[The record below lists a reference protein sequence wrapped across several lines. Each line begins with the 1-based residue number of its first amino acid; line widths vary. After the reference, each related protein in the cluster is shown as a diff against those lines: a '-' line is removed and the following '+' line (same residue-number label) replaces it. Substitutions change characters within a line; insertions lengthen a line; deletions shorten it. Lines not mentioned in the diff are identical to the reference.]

1 MYALHMRQSILMFLL
16 VMFMSLPMG
25 CAHKYSPDEFNA
37 VVNELNTCSSQL
49 KMTQDENATL
59 KKLMNDTQENLNDA
73 SSRLTVSVDD
83 KQLLLD
89 KNIQCLEEKKALLK
103 QISRFNAIIQERKE
117 AQWRMNKAYE
127 YILAYLETERLNDQA
142 YIIRSQDKIKI
153 VIPQHAMFPTPRSAW
168 LTPKGAGL
176 IAKIA
181 RGLKQMDP
189 IYIEIG
195 GHTDNTPVSNEMSK
209 VYPTNWHLAQARS
222 MSVLI
227 VLNELGIPKDKMCAI
242 SYGDTKP
249 IADSKSDE
257 GKSMNRRV
265 ELVITP

>member
-1 MYALHMRQSILMFLL
+1 MYALYMRQTILLL
-16 VMFMSLPMG
+16 LLAAFMSIPMG
-25 CAHKYSPDEFNA
+25 CAHKYSAEEFNA
-37 VVNELNTCSSQL
+37 VVDELNTCTEQL
-49 KMTQDENATL
+49 KLTRDEDAAL
-59 KKLMNDTQENLNDA
+59 KKLMNDAHESLKDA
-73 SSRLTVSVDD
+73 SSKLAVSVDE

-127 YILAYLETERLNDQA
+127 YILAYLETERLNDQV
-142 YIIRSQDKIKI
+142 YVIRSQEKIKI
-153 VIPQHAMFPTPRSAW
+153 VIPQRALFPTTRSAW

-176 IAKIA
+176 TGKIA

-195 GHTDNTPVSNEMSK
+195 GHTDSTPVSKAMRK
-209 VYPTNWHLAQARS
+209 AYPTNWHLAQARS

-249 IADSKSDE
+249 ISDSKSDE

>member
-1 MYALHMRQSILMFLL
+1 MYDCYMRQTILLLLL
-16 VMFMSLPMG
+16 VMSMSLPMG
-25 CAHKYSPDEFNA
+25 CAHKYSAEEFNA
-37 VVNELNTCSSQL
+37 VVDELNTCTGQL
-49 KMTQDENATL
+49 TMVQDENTTL
-59 KKLMNDTQENLNDA
+59 KKLMHDSQENLKVA
-73 SSRLTVSVDD
+73 SSKLTTSVDE

-142 YIIRSQDKIKI
+142 YIIRSQEKIKI
-153 VIPQHAMFPTPRSAW
+153 VIPQRAMFPTTTSAW

-195 GHTDNTPVSNEMSK
+195 GHTDSTPMSKEMSR

-222 MSVLI
+222 MAVLI
-227 VLNELGIPKDKMCAI
+227 VLNEIGIPKDKMCAI